1 MLLGSTSCG
10 LPADS
15 CNCSR
20 ISTPSMPIQ
29 ETIEP
34 VGKGSKLAN
43 KLNCMLLGTL
53 AYRFNGLLDRHRRSA
68 NPRAYQQVYQNKMSK
83 LLMPMLS

>member
-1 MLLGSTSCG
+1 MPWLGTNCG
-10 LPADS
+10 LLVDS

-34 VGKGSKLAN
+34 VGKGSQEDA
-43 KLNCMLLGTL
+43 
-53 AYRFNGLLDRHRRSA
+53 
-68 NPRAYQQVYQNKMSK
+68 VY
-83 LLMPMLS
+83 LID